1 MKRESFEAGEL
12 VFQEGEPST
21 VAYLIVSGTVEIVRG
36 HGRKGAKPLA
46 VLHAGDYL
54 GEMGV
59 IDDHPR
65 SASAVAKE
73 PVVCMS
79 IDKDEF
85 MDMLLNRPQES
96 IDLLKVL
103 FERLRTANQKLM
115 RMEEAQSP

>member
-36 HGRKGAKPLA
+36 HGQKGAKPLA

-96 IDLLKVL
+96 INLLKVL
-103 FERLRTANQKLM
+103 FERLRSANQKLM
-115 RMEEAQSP
+115 QMEEAQSP